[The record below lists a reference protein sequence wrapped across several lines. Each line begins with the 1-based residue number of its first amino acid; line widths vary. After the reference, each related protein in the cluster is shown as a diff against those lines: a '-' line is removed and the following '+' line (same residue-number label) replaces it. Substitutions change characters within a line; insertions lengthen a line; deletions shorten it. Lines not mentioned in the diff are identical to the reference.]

1 MFILYHHGSSVC
13 AAKVRLTFAEK
24 GILWESKYVEILKGE
39 QFEPDY
45 LKLNPNAV
53 VPTLVHDG
61 HVVIEST
68 IIAEYINDLFDAPPL
83 VPIDARQHAA
93 MLMWT
98 KHVDEK
104 LHPMTSALTYI
115 CSHRHTIL
123 EGNSPEQV
131 EDIINKT
138 QDPVKRTRKRQWI
151 EQGLDAPGAA
161 DAVKMFHSTLSL
173 MEASLGGSPWL
184 AGDTYSLAD
193 IALTPY
199 ANRLSMLGMKGF
211 WNDLPKVT
219 EWFERVSARPN
230 FEPAVLSWIPDDL
243 VNSLSKNG
251 AKSWPQVKDMLNA
264 L

>member
-1 MFILYHHGSSVC
+1 VC
-13 AAKVRLTFAEK
+13 AVKVRLTFAEK
-24 GILWESKYVEILKGE
+24 GISWESRYVEILKGE

-45 LKLNPNAV
+45 LKINPNGV

-61 HVVIEST
+61 YVIIEST
-68 IIAEYINDLFDAPPL
+68 IIAEYINDLFDSPPL

-104 LHPMTSALTYI
+104 LHSMTSALTYI

-123 EGNSPEQV
+123 EDNSPEQV
-131 EDIINKT
+131 EEIINET
-138 QDPVKRTRKRQWI
+138 RDPVKRTRKRQWI
-151 EQGLDAPGAA
+151 ELGLDAPGAA
-161 DAVKMFHSTLSL
+161 DAVKMFRSTLRL
-173 MEASLGGSPWL
+173 MEASLEGSLWL

-199 ANRLSMLGMKGF
+199 ANRLLMLGMKGF

-219 EWFERVSARPN
+219 EWFKRVSARPN
-230 FEPAVLSWIPDDL
+230 FEPAVLSWVPAGL
-243 VNSLSKNG
+243 ASSLSRNG
-251 AKSWPQVKDMLNA
+251 AKSWPRVKDMLDA